1 MDIPLSLKFTL
12 LTSKHFENKS
22 AMLNNNFV
30 SDAVQ
35 DLVASVR
42 VIQVHGKPYMCN
54 PLSGAK
60 KHEKKRPILDLS
72 FFLNNFIRKEKV
84 KIEDMKIALQYFKR
98 NCFDDKI

>member
-35 DLVASVR
+35 DLVVSGR

-72 FFLNNFIRKEKV
+72 FFLIISYGKKKLKL
-84 KIEDMKIALQYFKR
+84 KI
-98 NCFDDKI
+98 